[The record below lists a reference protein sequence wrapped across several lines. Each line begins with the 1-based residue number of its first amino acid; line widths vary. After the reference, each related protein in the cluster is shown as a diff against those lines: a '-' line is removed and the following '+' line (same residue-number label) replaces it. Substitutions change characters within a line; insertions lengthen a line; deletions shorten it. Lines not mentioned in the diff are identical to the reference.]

1 MAQREDLQ
9 KLFEAALKQSTP
21 PSRFGIPVEQRKAA
35 PPAAGSADP
44 DVPLP
49 FGATPPPQAAFTP
62 VPSAPAQAPAAFT
75 PVASTPVASA
85 PAAFTPVPEESP
97 APAPAPDYHATN
109 DELAAIMDEKHIKRK
124 RRHRRQALVTFLL
137 LFGTAGGGTAWFVS
151 NPDRVTALKQTIAEI
166 RSAGDIKAIIAK
178 YQAALD
184 KVAVRGQQIDD
195 ATRAMGV
202 DPATAANDA
211 DQGFDKEMREM
222 MGEEGGPT
230 AAERNDKL
238 RKSFGSVQETGSLL
252 PGAKAPEKS
261 TDETETTSSP

>member
-21 PSRFGIPVEQRKAA
+21 PSRFGIPAEQRKSA
-35 PPAAGSADP
+35 PPAAGIADP

-62 VPSAPAQAPAAFT
+62 VAFT

-85 PAAFTPVPEESP
+85 PAAFTPVPEEP
-97 APAPAPDYHATN
+97 AAPAPDPDYHATN
-109 DELAAIMDEKHIKRK
+109 DELAAIMDDKHIKRK

-178 YQAALD
+178 Y
-184 KVAVRGQQIDD
+184 
-195 ATRAMGV
+195 
-202 DPATAANDA
+202 
-211 DQGFDKEMREM
+211 
-222 MGEEGGPT
+222 
-230 AAERNDKL
+230 
-238 RKSFGSVQETGSLL
+238 
-252 PGAKAPEKS
+252 
-261 TDETETTSSP
+261 